1 MPCFLLFP
9 ATAVQ
14 KMFFF
19 KAYLTE
25 GMSRDTSNKLVRRLD
40 SCLADKLSVGESNKV
55 RDLLP
60 VQKLAQLMLWNG
72 NVD

>member
-1 MPCFLLFP
+1 
-9 ATAVQ
+9 
-14 KMFFF
+14 
-19 KAYLTE
+19 
-25 GMSRDTSNKLVRRLD
+25 MSRGTSNKLVRRLD

-72 NVD
+72 NVDWAVARLWLAATDV